1 MKRFIKDL
9 SGGLNLSRPPHL
21 IQDNQLSVATDC
33 VYRSGK
39 WQKRDGFANLTAT
52 TDTAK
57 VLEIT
62 DQIRNDGTAR
72 RFHATTNNIYEWNGS
87 SYTARLAAGSNRL
100 STEKLFFTE
109 INNEIY
115 VADSKNSIAKSSTAA
130 FSNVSWDTS
139 SSGRNLTTAH
149 VVLAFNSR
157 LLFFNTTDGTDG
169 EVPFRMLYTDVL
181 DFDRIGNLNF
191 LDLDYSGSPI
201 ITAKRLGQNFIAVYK
216 SDSIVT
222 LQDQGSPLFFVPKA
236 RQTIGIIGPKAVTD
250 IPNGHVFVSNDG
262 IYVFNGANVEPIAD
276 RTVVN
281 ELFSNLNY
289 TYKDNIY
296 CWTDLKNREV
306 IIHYPTGSNEEPDKC
321 IVWNYQSNVWSQ
333 WNFAAYSGFY
343 RYRTVSAPEVYFGS
357 SSGIVKQRDTS
368 GTDGSSAIASTLSTK
383 AFHSIFGGQVLGASP
398 EGATDYVQVLRVQT
412 DATPTSTTIS
422 VGTADLG
429 TDTPSFTDQTITDED
444 GKAPR
449 ADFNDYGRYITIK
462 ATNFT
467 SLSEFVIDLESGGDS

>member
-333 WNFAAYSGFY
+333 WNFAAY
-343 RYRTVSAPEVYFGS
+343 
-357 SSGIVKQRDTS
+357 
-368 GTDGSSAIASTLSTK
+368 
-383 AFHSIFGGQVLGASP
+383 
-398 EGATDYVQVLRVQT
+398 
-412 DATPTSTTIS
+412 
-422 VGTADLG
+422 
-429 TDTPSFTDQTITDED
+429 
-444 GKAPR
+444 
-449 ADFNDYGRYITIK
+449 
-462 ATNFT
+462 
-467 SLSEFVIDLESGGDS
+467 

>member
-9 SGGLNLSRPPHL
+9 SGGLNLARPPHL
-21 IQDNQLSVATDC
+21 IEDNQLSVATDC

-52 TDTAK
+52 SDSAK

-62 DQIRNDGTAR
+62 DQIRNDGTVR
-72 RFHATTNNIYEWNGS
+72 RFHATTNNIFEWNGS

-115 VADSKNSIAKSSTAA
+115 VTDSKNNIAKSTTGA

-139 SSGRNLTTAH
+139 SSGRNVTAAH
-149 VVLAFNSR
+149 VILAFNSR
-157 LLFFNTTDGTDG
+157 LLLFNTTDGTDG

-181 DFDRIGNLNF
+181 DFDRVSNLNF

-201 ITAKRLGQNFIAVYK
+201 VTAKRLGQNFIAVYK

-276 RTVVN
+276 RTVVS
-281 ELFSNLNY
+281 ELFNNLNY

-333 WNFAAYSGFY
+333 WNFNAYAGFY
-343 RYRTVSAPEVYFGS
+343 RYRTVAVPEVYFGS
-357 SSGIVKQRDTS
+357 ASGIVKQRDTS
-368 GTDGSSAIASTLSTK
+368 GTDGSSAIASTLATK
-383 AFHSIFGGQVLGASP
+383 AFHSVFGGTVLGASA
-398 EGATDYVQVLRVQT
+398 EKATDYVQVLRVQT
-412 DATPTSTTIS
+412 DATPASTLIS

-429 TDTPSFTDQTITDED
+429 TDSPSYTDQTITDTD

-449 ADFNDYGRYITIK
+449 ADFNNYGRYTTIK

-467 SLSEFVIDLESGGDS
+467 SLSEFVIDIESGGDS

>member
-87 SYTARLAAGSNRL
+87 SYTARLAASSNRL
-100 STEKLFFTE
+100 STEKLFFAE
-109 INNEIY
+109 ANNEIY
-115 VADSKNSIAKSSTAA
+115 VTDSKNNIAKSSTAG

-139 SSGRNLTTAH
+139 SSGRNLTAAH

-169 EVPFRMLYTDVL
+169 EVPNRILYTDAS
-181 DFDRIGNLNF
+181 DYDRISNTNF
-191 LDLDYSGSPI
+191 LDLNFSGTPI
-201 ITAKRLGQNFIAVYK
+201 ITAKVLGQNFITVFK

-222 LQDQGSPLFFVPKA
+222 LQDQGSPLVFVPKN
-236 RQTIGIIGPKAVTD
+236 RQQVGILGPKAVTN
-250 IPNGHVFVSNDG
+250 IPNAQVFVSNDG
-262 IYVFNGANVEPIAD
+262 IYLFNGAALRAIAD
-276 RTVVN
+276 ETIVS
-281 ELFSNLNY
+281 ELFSTLNY
-289 TYKDNIY
+289 TYKDNVY
-296 CWTDLKNREV
+296 CWTDFKNREV
-306 IIHYPTGSNEEPDKC
+306 IIHYPTGSNEEPDRC
-321 IVWNYQSNVWSQ
+321 FVWNYQFNVWSQ
-333 WNFAAYSGFY
+333 WTFSAYAGFY
-343 RYRTVSAPEVYFGS
+343 RYRTVAIPEVYFGS
-357 SSGIVKQRDTS
+357 GSGIVKQRDTS
-368 GTDGSSAIASTLSTK
+368 GTDASSAITTTLATK
-383 AFHSIFGGQVLGASP
+383 AYHGSYGLKSP
-398 EGATDYVQVLRVQT
+398 LAQDPDSDYVQIQRVQT

-422 VGTADLG
+422 VGVADLG
-429 TDTPSFTDQTITDED
+429 TDTPTYTDETISDTD
-444 GKAPR
+444 GKAPK
-449 ADFNDYGRYITIK
+449 ADFSVYGRYVTIK

-467 SLSEFVIDLESGGDS
+467 EVSEFICELEDGGDS